1 MSLEA
6 TAVEPESTTRVGINR
21 LVKYGL
27 LTMFVA
33 VVANALIRMIT
44 LSVSTVPANFWP
56 LGLGAVII
64 STVLTVSG
72 ATIVYGGITRFSTR
86 PNRTFTI
93 IAAVVLLLSFGSFVA
108 PPSVLAAAPTSVLAA
123 LAVMHV
129 IVAVV
134 SVGVLTRAA
143 DNAETPKS
151 TKNTPT

>member
-1 MSLEA
+1 M
-6 TAVEPESTTRVGINR
+6 NR

-33 VVANALIRMIT
+33 VVANALVQMIT
-44 LSVSTVPANFWP
+44 LSVSTVPTDFWP

-64 STVLTVSG
+64 STVLTVGG

-93 IAAVVLLLSFGSFVA
+93 IAAVVLLFSFGSFVA

-134 SVGVLTRAA
+134 SIGVLTRAA

-151 TKNTPT
+151 IKNKPT